1 MPIILCS
8 VLIFT
13 AWLGYEIK
21 KSSRQNAKESHD
33 FWARESEALLT
44 PRKSIDDV
52 VFITIPKE
60 IIPRKVVYVPPV
72 PEEAEENAPTDDA
85 IAPTDFDEDDEDE
98 DEEEDTLAAAYERIN
113 TLSAELKALSKAKIA
128 DLSEYTNTDLR
139 LKYGSPNFT
148 MLSGADANYTRL
160 VQILPV
166 LISTLREAG
175 KNEEAERL
183 LDFCDENSI
192 VTGKIKNLR

>member
-1 MPIILCS
+1 MPYILCI

-21 KSSRQNAKESHD
+21 KSSKQSAKESHD

-60 IIPRKVVYVPPV
+60 IIPRKVVYQPPV
-72 PEEAEENAPTDDA
+72 AEETEEHDENPGSLV
-85 IAPTDFDEDDEDE
+85 PTDFDEDDEDE
-98 DEEEDTLAAAYERIN
+98 EEDALAAAYERIN

-148 MLSGADANYTRL
+148 LLSGADANYTRL

-166 LISTLREAG
+166 LISSLKEAG
-175 KNEEAERL
+175 MNEEAERL
-183 LDFCDENSI
+183 LDFCSDNSI
-192 VTGKIKNLR
+192 STGKIDRLR